1 LDQDLKRIADR
12 IRGWRRDAGLTLQQL
27 GDRSNVSA
35 STIHKI
41 ENLQT
46 VPTIAVLL
54 KVANGLSRRPSEL
67 LAEADTRDR
76 VALLHEADRPRFAVG
91 ELAKLEHLVGM
102 ISHNGLDLWRAELQ
116 PGIGAGYV
124 GDAWEFQGELV
135 ILCERGRLDCEVAG
149 ESFTLG
155 PGDTLHLD
163 ASQPHRWIAGGDEPA
178 VVTLFALLPEL
189 LRSDLMTR
197 LASVAVGGNFQSQ
210 ETIREQAAPGGG
222 RARGS
227 A

>member
-12 IRGWRRDAGLTLQQL
+12 IRGWRQEAGLTLQQL

-35 STIHKI
+35 STVHKI

-54 KVANGLSRRPSEL
+54 KVANGLNRRPSEL
-67 LAEADTRDR
+67 LAEAETSDR
-76 VALLHEADRPRFAVG
+76 VALVQEADRPRFAVG
-91 ELAKLEHLVGM
+91 ELAQLEHLVGM
-102 ISHNGLDLWRAELQ
+102 ISHNGLDLWRVELQ
-116 PGIGAGYV
+116 PGIGAGYI

-149 ESFTLG
+149 EAFTLG

-178 VVTLFALLPEL
+178 IAMLFALLPEL
-189 LRSDLMTR
+189 LQSDLMTR
-197 LASVAVGGNFQSQ
+197 FASVAVGGKFKGP
-210 ETIREQAAPGGG
+210 ETIRAQTARRDRGG
-222 RARGS
+222 RSSG
-227 A
+227 